1 MNIYKLITLPVLGLL
16 MFSGIVAQ
24 NITIEGYVF
33 ESGNRGFLNV
43 VQMDIRSSRGQLLG
57 TTFTD
62 VNGYFSVEVAK
73 KDNYQLTA
81 FKDMFE
87 SMELELDAKEVAEG
101 GKLFSKIKMKRAPGY
116 QFEITLAEKRA
127 EKFAPRDAIKGA
139 RIEVYNNTTKKEI
152 LVLEKHP
159 HPEFNVSLL
168 KGNHYT
174 ILVRKDGYINKR
186 MEAFVNVEGC
196 ILCFEGIG
204 SIEPGVS
211 DNLSEGNQMGVL
223 LANVEL
229 EPLFEGKTLT
239 INNILYEVNEARL
252 DPNERNGLN
261 KLVILM
267 KDNPDI
273 DVEIGSHTDA
283 NGPAEYNMKLS
294 KQRASN
300 VVKYL
305 IDKGIEERRLISRGY
320 GETQPL
326 NECRDG
332 VKCTPEQHQLNRRTE
347 LKILGIT
354 ASGLP
359 VRPLSKIKK
368 IEQGEALLEEIQ
380 FGGQIQVPLDST
392 QVDSTTLERI
402 AKALETKQPVVETQT
417 EIASEKPQEQS
428 EVAIEQV
435 ELEVEASLRSDDTK
449 PNPEESDRS
458 EDSEQAIID
467 SSTVAVVDSPVLVLK
482 SLLEGDKDEELVAEE
497 TVAELGDEVKEETVI
512 ENTVETP
519 IAETK
524 YSIVVKESETALAMD
539 HALFEKHSNI
549 RVLKNEVGVYL
560 YMIGMFDTLGQAEK
574 FYKSAAKLAYPDCY
588 LIKEEGKTIT
598 KL

>member
-1 MNIYKLITLPVLGLL
+1 MNIYKFITLPLLGLL

-24 NITIEGYVF
+24 NITVEGYVF

-43 VQMDIRSSRGQLLG
+43 VQMDVKSSSGQLLG

-62 VNGYFSVEVAK
+62 VNGYFSVEVPK
-73 KDNYQLTA
+73 KDSYQLTA

-87 SMELELDAKEVAEG
+87 SMELELDAKSVAEG

-139 RIEVYNNTTKKEI
+139 RIEVYNNTTKKEV

-159 HPEFNVSLL
+159 QPEFNVSLL

-300 VVKYL
+300 VVEYL
-305 IDKGIEERRLISRGY
+305 VDKGIEERRLISRGY

-326 NECRDG
+326 NGCHDG
-332 VKCTPEQHQLNRRTE
+332 VKCTPEQHKMNRRTE

-359 VRPLSKIKK
+359 IRSLAKIKT

-402 AKALETKQPVVETQT
+402 AKELKTKQPVTEMETD
-417 EIASEKPQEQS
+417 
-428 EVAIEQV
+428 V
-435 ELEVEASLRSDDTK
+435 ELEVVTEEIEVAKEQVQVEVEESIVLANTNPDTD
-449 PNPEESDRS
+449 ESDRS
-458 EDSEQAIID
+458 VDSEKTIID
-467 SSTVAVVDSPVLVLK
+467 SSTVAVVDPPVLILK
-482 SLLEGDKDEELVAEE
+482 SILKEDKDVELAPKE
-497 TVAELGDEVKEETVI
+497 TEVVI
-512 ENTVETP
+512 EKEAMEEITDQNKVGAP
-519 IAETK
+519 SETK
-524 YSIVVKESETALAMD
+524 YSIVVMESETALAMD
-539 HALFEKHSNI
+539 HALFDKHSNL
-549 RVLKNEVGVYL
+549 RVMKNEVGIYL
-560 YMIGMFDTLGQAEK
+560 YMIGMFDTLDQAEK
-574 FYKSAAKLAYPDCY
+574 FYRSAAKLAYPDCY